1 MTFLRSKY
9 RKIMLKEQ
17 DYLVSNLP
25 HGTIREELMYQM
37 VPRIC

>member
-1 MTFLRSKY
+1 MIFLESKY
-9 RKIMLKEQ
+9 RRIMLKGQ
-17 DYLVSNLP
+17 DYPVSNLP